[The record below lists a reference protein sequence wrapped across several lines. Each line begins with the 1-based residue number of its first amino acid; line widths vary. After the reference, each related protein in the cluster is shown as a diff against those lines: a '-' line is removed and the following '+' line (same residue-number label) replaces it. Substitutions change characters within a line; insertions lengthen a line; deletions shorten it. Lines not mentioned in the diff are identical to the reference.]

1 MSKEID
7 LSELIELQKQKEQA
21 AVEEKLKAKMRRQIR
36 IFNKEK
42 SMYTRRTRYEI
53 SKQRRSLQILELER
67 DVELDNYIATQ
78 SEAIENKYK
87 KEECV
92 VRDLVHTTDDVRG
105 LLTKEIENTRILDQQ
120 VRELEDNKWKHRNVV
135 TELAKEFSKFRI
147 PSKTKMERR
156 IEWASGKYHS
166 QLYKN
171 KELQDKIDSAIFLRD
186 KYIHEEVKLVK
197 NLEDLNK
204 TVTLTMNET
213 ADIYEQ
219 RDRAEGTKLKVRE
232 HLAKVKDQYE
242 RELLNI
248 SLSINDDKKME
259 NFMRTKH
266 KDITKYL
273 HQKREKELK
282 DVTEM
287 INRKDEFTEAFDVI
301 KESTGKSDINQIV
314 QDFIEAEENNFGTF
328 LSIGEIL
335 DTNEKIRAKIRELR
349 QANVRME
356 EKNLDTLAEA
366 AINHQNSQQ
375 NIDLYKQKSETCQKR
390 LAEQSKILDEFI
402 SNIQKVVTLL
412 KLNKNSLGDLVEKDG
427 SIKDRNVLAVMTII
441 EKELS
446 DHMKDYYMVELSTR
460 AVIRAKTEISS
471 EEKMLTRIPS
481 FRIGPHTAP
490 RVVPTNLLKE
500 KEDIDEV
507 KNAQLL
513 NHDEARDIVVK
524 SMLEKKMGA
533 SVRQLSHEKSY
544 NDLPWMK
551 KPEAKQ

>member
-1 MSKEID
+1 
-7 LSELIELQKQKEQA
+7 
-21 AVEEKLKAKMRRQIR
+21 
-36 IFNKEK
+36 
-42 SMYTRRTRYEI
+42 
-53 SKQRRSLQILELER
+53 RSLQILELER

-156 IEWASGKYHS
+156 IEWLAVVLPTGLMGWIADIMHS
-166 QLYKN
+166 ANIMHSARKN

-219 RDRAEGTKLKVRE
+219 RNLLRDRAEGTKLKVRE

-282 DVTEM
+282 DGRVSNRCACTMFM
-287 INRKDEFTEAFDVI
+287 IVHAFMFERERERREEERERNR
-301 KESTGKSDINQIV
+301 
-314 QDFIEAEENNFGTF
+314 
-328 LSIGEIL
+328 
-335 DTNEKIRAKIRELR
+335 REL
-349 QANVRME
+349 VCKPFVCE
-356 EKNLDTLAEA
+356 PVV
-366 AINHQNSQQ
+366 
-375 NIDLYKQKSETCQKR
+375 SEPVVSEPVVCKPFVCEPVVSEPVVSKPVVCQS
-390 LAEQSKILDEFI
+390 L
-402 SNIQKVVTLL
+402 
-412 KLNKNSLGDLVEKDG
+412 LNKNSLGDLVEKDG

-446 DHMKDYYMVELSTR
+446 DHMKDYYMVELSAIMLNICKYCERQWIIRKYCETQWIIWKYCETQRIVWKYCETQWIIWKYCETQWIIWKYCETHTLKKRREITSMFAQSEVSKYYVTDHVVCVDVLMGSRRIYQNESTR
-460 AVIRAKTEISS
+460 
-471 EEKMLTRIPS
+471 
-481 FRIGPHTAP
+481 GHTA
-490 RVVPTNLLKE
+490 
-500 KEDIDEV
+500 
-507 KNAQLL
+507 
-513 NHDEARDIVVK
+513 EA
-524 SMLEKKMGA
+524 
-533 SVRQLSHEKSY
+533 
-544 NDLPWMK
+544 
-551 KPEAKQ
+551 